1 MARPQVMLQRQEAL
15 VQRVG
20 GLGGASSGYTST
32 SVNREPGSIWLPTT
46 SCCQGRRNLPLS
58 MGIAQRPPQEHTR
71 PPSGLQPPGSSPRGL
86 LSHVCTAQSASMHTT
101 HAHTHRDHTRVH
113 TPHAHTLTPHKHTHA
128 HTQRPLR
135 EHTHVH
141 TPYTHLHMHTHTPH
155 KRTHAH
161 RDHTCVHT
169 PHTQLHTHIYTYAHT
184 LTPRDHMHAHTDT
197 DGPSPESKQKPD
209 RAVHR

>member
-1 MARPQVMLQRQEAL
+1 MTRPQVMLQRQEAL

-58 MGIAQRPPQEHTR
+58 MGIAQRPPQEHAR
-71 PPSGLQPPGSSPRGL
+71 SPSGLQPPGSSPRGL

-128 HTQRPLR
+128 HRDHSENTHMCTH
-135 EHTHVH
+135 HTHI
-141 TPYTHLHMHTHTPH
+141 YTCTHSQRLHVCTH
-155 KRTHAH
+155 
-161 RDHTCVHT
+161 
-169 PHTQLHTHIYTYAHT
+169 HTHIYTYAHT
-184 LTPRDHMHAHTDT
+184 LTPETTCIHPHTDT
-197 DGPSPESKQKPD
+197 HGPSPEPKQKPD